1 MSLSFSNN
9 IVAQR
14 SILAFNNH
22 LDKTGNSIS
31 KLSSGLR
38 IKNAE
43 DSPVDYAVSGIYRSE
58 IQVIDQGI
66 RNAQMGISTIQTAES
81 GISDIHNLLVR
92 IKELATQASTG
103 TYTNSQRTIINS
115 EISQLAMEIDRVA
128 FSSNV
133 SGNHLLD
140 GSLSGEN
147 SERLSGNWFQNS
159 NSFSDAEHEGMKLHY
174 GQENRTEDYMFIKIG
189 DLTTSGLFNGV
200 GPDDLSTADKLDVRT
215 QHGAQEALNYIQSA
229 IDFKEISR
237 ANMGAIQN
245 RLDFTINSFEEKKL
259 NLQNAESNISSLD
272 IAKEMAEFSS
282 SQLLSQ
288 SATAMISQA
297 NILPQIAMKLLN

>member
-245 RLDFTINSFEEKKL
+245 RLDFTINSFEEKNELTKCR
-259 NLQNAESNISSLD
+259 I
-272 IAKEMAEFSS
+272 KHF
-282 SQLLSQ
+282 
-288 SATAMISQA
+288 
-297 NILPQIAMKLLN
+297 